1 MEGITRKNHRIW
13 MVSIFL
19 FLMAGFLYLKPQV
32 AFGREGRIRPFGA
45 GDRWSAVFPVWWW
58 VFIMSVVAYCLTVYL
73 AKFRV

>member
-1 MEGITRKNHRIW
+1 

-32 AFGREGRIRPFGA
+32 AFGREGRIRPFGT
-45 GDRWSAVFPVWWW
+45 GDREATVFPVWWW
-58 VFIMSVVAYCLTVYL
+58 VFVMSVVAYCMTVYL

>member
-1 MEGITRKNHRIW
+1 

-19 FLMAGFLYLKPQV
+19 FLMAAFLYIKPTV

-45 GDRWSAVFPVWWW
+45 TEKEATVFPVWWW
-58 VFIMSVVAYCLTVYL
+58 VFIISGVAYCMTIYL